1 LNCRRVNSLLSA
13 YIDSE
18 LTGEEML
25 AIRAHLD
32 VCPSCRLE
40 HQTLSETK
48 RLVASLAL
56 KTPRAELERL
66 LLTDLGRPSRPVS
79 LPALSRF
86 IPPVNQAVSQP
97 DMVDITEGFRVRPR
111 TLAVT
116 ALLSLAGL
124 WLASASLDGPRDGHG
139 RTVYA
144 NLPPSALMVL
154 GGGRSPVT
162 VPRAEVMLRPSGTVL
177 YASPRV
183 LTPITL
189 SVGEPAPQVPVWNNL
204 NSPTML
210 LRAGWMNYS
219 H

>member
-32 VCPSCRLE
+32 ICPPCRLE

-66 LLTDLGRPSRPVS
+66 LLDDLEEPVRPVS
-79 LPALSRF
+79 LPRF
-86 IPPVNQAVSQP
+86 FTSVNQPVGGLAP
-97 DMVDITEGFRVRPR
+97 VDVTEGFRVRPR

-116 ALLSLAGL
+116 AVLSLAGL

-139 RTVYA
+139 RTAYG
-144 NLPPSALMVL
+144 NLPPSALMVW
-154 GGGRSPVT
+154 GPRRSYTP
-162 VPRAEVMLRPSGTVL
+162 VPRTEVMLRPMGTAP
-177 YASPRV
+177 YAPPRV
-183 LTPITL
+183 LTPATF
-189 SVGEPAPQVPVWNNL
+189 SVGEPAPQLPIWNNL
-204 NSPTML
+204 YSPTIL
-210 LRAGWMNYS
+210 LRAGWLNNS